1 MRVKFI
7 IAYELD
13 VLYMENPL
21 AKQLIEEINKLG
33 ELNKETLLEKTNEYF
48 KELEPYLNNFYTNFS
63 KIKDLDLIEFIKEF
77 NILSSGINPHLPDGK
92 IFRSCDLVK

>member
-77 NILSSGINPHLPDGK
+77 NILSSGINPPSSRWENLQ
-92 IFRSCDLVK
+92 IL

>member
-1 MRVKFI
+1 
-7 IAYELD
+7 
-13 VLYMENPL
+13 MENPL